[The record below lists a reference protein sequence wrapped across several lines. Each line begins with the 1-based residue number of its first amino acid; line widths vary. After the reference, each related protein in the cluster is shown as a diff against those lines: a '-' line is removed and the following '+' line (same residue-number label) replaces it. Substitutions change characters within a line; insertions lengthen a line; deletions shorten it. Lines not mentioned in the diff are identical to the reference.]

1 MTPTTGK
8 YPVVWYQHI
17 DDLVLRQE
25 TIKTR
30 KKYKYS
36 RVDSSKRNY
45 NCTMSCIIRLTITFI
60 LYTLVCVTWIQG
72 HVIAKIIPYSYM
84 CSTSLVCVWHQCD
97 VQTSFLRY
105 VLIDFLPCVCVCVL
119 QSLRGQLQLHCCA
132 PLFLAFLAEPRPS
145 HGISSFCFQPDHG
158 FMARS
163 SPIMTPSMVGY
174 LPAK

>member
-1 MTPTTGK
+1 
-8 YPVVWYQHI
+8 
-17 DDLVLRQE
+17 
-25 TIKTR
+25 
-30 KKYKYS
+30 
-36 RVDSSKRNY
+36 
-45 NCTMSCIIRLTITFI
+45 MSPEF
-60 LYTLVCVTWIQG
+60 QG
-72 HVIAKIIPYSYM
+72 HVIAKMIPYSYM

-97 VQTSFLRY
+97 VQTGFLRY

-119 QSLRGQLQLHCCA
+119 QSLRGQLKLHCCA

-174 LPAK
+174 LPGQLNTFSSALSNSQIIISLKH